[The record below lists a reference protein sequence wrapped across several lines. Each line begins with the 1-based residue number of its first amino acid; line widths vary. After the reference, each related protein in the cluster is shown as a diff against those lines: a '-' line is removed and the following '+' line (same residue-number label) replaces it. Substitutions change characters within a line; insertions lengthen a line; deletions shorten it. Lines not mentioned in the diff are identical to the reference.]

1 MYVGREGLFFL
12 STVGF
17 AGQPYGPAHTQTPQG
32 PGLGLTHVCTSSV
45 QHSFIRSVNS
55 NWMPDT
61 LLGKQKQTWTL
72 LPGEYD
78 LRTKI
83 DSNQEIHETKCFITD
98 GDECYA
104 EDVQG
109 LSA

>member
-1 MYVGREGLFFL
+1 MLGMRVYFFCPL
-12 STVGF
+12 LAFQGSPM
-17 AGQPYGPAHTQTPQG
+17 GQLTLRPPRG
-32 PGLGLTHVCTSSV
+32 PGLDLTHVCTSRV

-55 NWMPDT
+55 SWMPDT
-61 LLGKQKQTWTL
+61 LLGEQKQTWTP

-83 DSNQEIHETKCFITD
+83 DSNPEIHETKCFITD

-109 LSA
+109 LRA